1 MDLTLVIGTGAAL
14 VSTVSFLPQAWKI
27 IRTRNTSGIST
38 GMYAMTVA
46 GFLLWLGYGLLRGEW
61 PLIVPN
67 AICLFVSSFIFAMK
81 LLPKRSMRSVADAL
95 NPSAN

>member
-1 MDLTLVIGTGAAL
+1 MDLTLVIGTFAAL
-14 VSTVSFLPQAWKI
+14 VSTVSFVPQAWKI

-67 AICLFVSSFIFAMK
+67 AICLFASSFILAMK
-81 LLPKRSMRSVADAL
+81 LLPKRSMKSVADAL
-95 NPSAN
+95 NPSEN

>member
-46 GFLLWLGYGLLRGEW
+46 GFLLWLG
-61 PLIVPN
+61 
-67 AICLFVSSFIFAMK
+67 
-81 LLPKRSMRSVADAL
+81 
-95 NPSAN
+95 

>member
-1 MDLTLVIGTGAAL
+1 MDSTLVIGTVAAL
-14 VSTVSFLPQAWKI
+14 VSTVSFVPQAWKI

-46 GFLLWLGYGLLRGEW
+46 GFSLWLSYGLLRGEW

-67 AICLFVSSFIFAMK
+67 AICLFASSFIFAMK
-81 LLPKRSMRSVADAL
+81 LLHKRSMRSVADAL
-95 NPSAN
+95 SPSVN